1 MALSAAPAA
10 TPQYQIYD
18 IGVVEVGDDASQG
31 FGVSVPPKK
40 THVPSNP
47 EKF

>member
-1 MALSAAPAA
+1 MAVSAAPAA

-18 IGVVEVGDDASQG
+18 IGAVEVGDDASQG
-31 FGVSVPPKK
+31 FVVSVPPKK
-40 THVPSNP
+40 THLPSNP